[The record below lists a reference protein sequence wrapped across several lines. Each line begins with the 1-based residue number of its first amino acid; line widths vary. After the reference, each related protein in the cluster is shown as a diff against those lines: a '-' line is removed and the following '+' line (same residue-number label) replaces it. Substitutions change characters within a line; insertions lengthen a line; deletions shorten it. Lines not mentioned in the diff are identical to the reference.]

1 MKVLVTGG
9 AGYIGS
15 HTCKLLKGSGHEPVV
30 FDNLSTGNRA
40 LVRFGP
46 MHHGDINDAH
56 ALRKVFA
63 AERPEAVIHFAA
75 SAYVG
80 ESMRV
85 PLTYYRNNITGTLN
99 LLDTMA
105 DAGVMKLVFS
115 SSCATYGEPSVMP
128 IREDAAQV
136 PINPYGES
144 KLFGETMMKAMAATG
159 ALDCIALRYFN
170 ASGADPE
177 GEIGELHDPE
187 THIIPLVLSALAGH
201 ESNFAILGDD
211 YDTPDGTCIR
221 DYLHVN
227 DLASAHLA
235 ALQKLTGGPG
245 FDAFNLGTGRGLSVR
260 EVVTAAERVTGRTLN
275 VRVGPRRPGDPPSL
289 VADPSKAQEALGWT
303 PKHSDIST
311 ILSTAWNW
319 MHAANNPFN
328 AMGTY

>member
-15 HTCKLLKGSGHEPVV
+15 HTCKLLKNSGHDPVV

-40 LVRFGP
+40 LVRFGS
-46 MHHGDINDAH
+46 MHHGDINDAS

-63 AERPEAVIHFAA
+63 AEKPDAVIHFAA

-80 ESMRV
+80 ESMRI
-85 PLTYYRNNITGTLN
+85 PRTYYRNNISGTLN

-115 SSCATYGEPSVMP
+115 SSCATYGVPPVIP
-128 IREDAAQV
+128 IREDSPQS

-144 KLFGETMMKAMAATG
+144 KLFGETMMKAMVATG
-159 ALDCIALRYFN
+159 DLDCIALRYFN

-201 ESNFAILGDD
+201 NNKFSIMGDD

-227 DLASAHLA
+227 DLARAHLL
-235 ALQKLTGGPG
+235 ALQALTGKPG
-245 FDAFNLGTGRGLSVR
+245 FDAFNLGTGHGLSVR
-260 EVVTAAERVTGRTLN
+260 EVVTAAQRVTGKTLDA
-275 VRVGPRRPGDPPSL
+275 VVGPRRPGDPPSL
-289 VADPSKAQEALGWT
+289 VADASKAAQGLGWT
-303 PKHSDIST
+303 PTHSDIDT
-311 ILSTAWNW
+311 ILSTAWVW

-328 AMGTY
+328 ALGTY